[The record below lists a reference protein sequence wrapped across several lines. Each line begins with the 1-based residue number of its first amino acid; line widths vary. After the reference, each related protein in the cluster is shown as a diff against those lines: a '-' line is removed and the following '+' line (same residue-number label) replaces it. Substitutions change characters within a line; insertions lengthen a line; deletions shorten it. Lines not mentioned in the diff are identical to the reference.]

1 MVDALHQ
8 AHRALRPGG
17 TLIDLRPD
25 SGHRPRVT
33 RGGRAVGELY
43 ERRDAIVDNHFS
55 DRAVASVVQAG
66 LLRPIRKGHFFYDL
80 PPMDLPTL
88 DAWLAESRRIGGY
101 SRGTRAR
108 LAGDPARPIIVRRP
122 LAYGIYRRI

>member
-25 SGHRPRVT
+25 SAHQPRVQ
-33 RGGRAVGELY
+33 RGGRTVGRLF

-55 DRAVASVVQAG
+55 DRAVGRVVREG
-66 LLRPIRKGHFFYDL
+66 LLEPIRSGHFYYSL

-88 DAWLAESRRIGGY
+88 DDWLATSRRIGGY
-101 SRGTRAR
+101 TRGTRAA
-108 LAGDPARPIIVRRP
+108 LVSDPGRPIVVRRP
-122 LAYGIYRRI
+122 LAYGIYRRL